1 MTPVNISSI
10 PPQAASAS
18 EDCLFLDVFAPKSIF
33 DSNGTNSENPLS
45 IQCETG
51 MPCKAVASK
60 APVLVWIYGGGFA
73 FGSKTSSGSP
83 AGLIARS
90 LANGSE
96 GVIFVAM
103 NYRLGL
109 FVSTSKAHQGIPS
122 SQDIGLAGWQ

>member
-1 MTPVNISSI
+1 MTPVNISAL

-18 EDCLFLDVFAPKSIF
+18 EDCLFLDVFVPKSIF
-33 DSNGTNSENPLS
+33 DSNGNRSDNPQV

-51 MPCKAVASK
+51 SPCTEVASK
-60 APVLVWIYGGGFA
+60 APVLIWIYGGGFA
-73 FGSKTSSGSP
+73 FGSKTSSGSA

-90 LANGSE
+90 LQNGSE

-109 FVSTSKAHQGIPS
+109 FVSPS
-122 SQDIGLAGWQ
+122 